1 MREIK
6 FPYLRYIV
14 TPPPERP
21 AKYVYRPVIPIKLH
35 LNKNV
40 ITFDG
45 LIDSG
50 ADECTFPGWIATAL
64 GHHVY
69 KGKQKIFSGI
79 GGSVLAYLHKTH
91 LRLNGIEF
99 VANVYY
105 SHEWDDMPFGLLGQA
120 GFFSHF
126 EVNFNYEEKEILLRY
141 RSQVYGKRSNL

>member
-1 MREIK
+1 MREIR

-14 TPPPERP
+14 TPPAQKR
-21 AKYVYRPVIPIKLH
+21 AKYVYRPVIPIKLF
-35 LNKNV
+35 LEKKV

-50 ADECTFPGWIATAL
+50 ADESTFPGCIAKAL
-64 GHHVY
+64 GHNVY

-91 LRLNGIEF
+91 LKLNGIEF
-99 VANVYY
+99 ITDVYY

-120 GFFSHF
+120 GFFSKF
-126 EVNFNYEEKEILLRY
+126 EVYFNYKEKEILLRN
-141 RSQVYGKRSNL
+141 RS

>member
-14 TPPPERP
+14 TPPTERP

-50 ADECTFPGWIATAL
+50 ADECTFPGWIAKTL
-64 GHHVY
+64 GHNVY

-120 GFFSHF
+120 DFFSHF
-126 EVNFNYEEKEILLRY
+126 EVYFNYEEKEILLRY
-141 RSQVYGKRSNL
+141 RS

>member
-1 MREIK
+1 MREIR

-14 TPPPERP
+14 TPPAQKR
-21 AKYVYRPVIPIKLH
+21 AKYVYRPVIPIKLF
-35 LNKNV
+35 LEKKV

-50 ADECTFPGWIATAL
+50 ADESTFPGWIAKAL
-64 GHHVY
+64 GHNVY

-91 LRLNGIEF
+91 LKLNGIEF
-99 VANVYY
+99 ITDVYY

-120 GFFSHF
+120 GFFSKF
-126 EVNFNYEEKEILLRY
+126 EVYFNYKEKEILLRD
-141 RSQVYGKRSNL
+141 RS